1 VTGPEVDSVVL
12 HSVRLQSECAGR
24 MLFTEQAT
32 FVLSIVTAQN
42 NGETSFDLIVYEN
55 RHA

>member
-1 VTGPEVDSVVL
+1 MTGPEVDSVVL

-24 MLFTEQAT
+24 RLFTEQAT